1 MNAILAGST
10 GAVGRQLIYSWLNH
24 QETGKLQALV
34 RKVIPLIKEEKLL
47 QVEVDWEVPEF
58 WPSLSKAE
66 IAFCCL
72 GTTIKTAKTK
82 EAFRRVDQEY
92 VLFFARKALEAGVK
106 TFVLVSAIGASANS
120 TVFYSKV
127 KGEVEKALEDMPFE
141 TLIIAQP
148 SLLITPRQERRVGER
163 LAQIVAPFLD
173 FFLIG
178 PLSSYHSVTTT
189 TLSKALVGEAL
200 KVRKGVF
207 RLHYPDFKPY
217 NATKNH
223 FVRKG
228 QI

>member
-47 QVEVDWEVPEF
+47 QVEVDWEAPEF

-92 VLFFARKALEAGVK
+92 VLFFARKAL
-106 TFVLVSAIGASANS
+106 
-120 TVFYSKV
+120 
-127 KGEVEKALEDMPFE
+127 
-141 TLIIAQP
+141 
-148 SLLITPRQERRVGER
+148 
-163 LAQIVAPFLD
+163 
-173 FFLIG
+173 
-178 PLSSYHSVTTT
+178 
-189 TLSKALVGEAL
+189 
-200 KVRKGVF
+200 
-207 RLHYPDFKPY
+207 
-217 NATKNH
+217 
-223 FVRKG
+223 
-228 QI
+228 